1 VNRITNFLA
10 GTAEKRIAFAL
21 LSLCAVLYIP
31 LAGNY
36 GMWDPW
42 ESHYGEVARQMA
54 MRNDWISLWWPGS
67 PLDRMEFWSKPV
79 LTFWIE
85 AIALKLVGIE
95 WANPAAS
102 EMVQSWRPEW
112 ACRIPHVLL
121 SIGAIWAVW
130 TFVQRLAGKRTAAL
144 AALVLATSSQWAFIT
159 RQAMTDMPFV
169 SPMTIALCFAG
180 LALVGPEE
188 ERELELPRGQL
199 FISCF
204 KLSWPRATSFYVFV
218 VLFAAVC
225 IPQFIVNSIQL
236 VMDGFIF
243 NYHVRM
249 IGLVPMLPYIVA
261 FVGGLWWCAR
271 ARNQRQV
278 YLFSAY
284 LLGAL
289 ATLAK
294 GPAGILLP
302 GLVLVIF
309 LIVAGRWRDIIF
321 KLELLRGT
329 VIFIAAACPWYHAML
344 IRHWTG
350 FWNEFIGDN
359 YVRRAEGR
367 HGDRGTFEYYLQYI
381 GYGMFPWSGIVTVG
395 GALALPRLRQ
405 KGPRTQLTIFALTW
419 FLVELTTM
427 TVVNTKFHHYI
438 LPALPALAILAGLFL
453 DELLTQP
460 TRAQRWAL
468 GLIGLPLTLLCGR
481 DLAAFPPRMLWMFN
495 YDYVN
500 APGTGRPWPLK
511 NVYGDRYEYGDA
523 ILIFAVV
530 ASLAL
535 VGLIIVSWLT
545 RTRREEQAET
555 PPPATESQ
563 SSTIALRTLT
573 LLAGTL
579 IIGIISGP
587 ATPNGLAPTIPRF
600 GWLVPTLMMLV
611 WLSVLL
617 FSLINVKQL
626 PRQALVALIACVA
639 VTWTGFI
646 LDKML
651 IELSPHWAQKHVIAS
666 YYAKRKSADEPLI
679 AWQLYWRGENFYT
692 RNEIWDPG
700 KPLTEKSVFLG
711 DRNAE
716 NMQKYFADHKGKKV
730 FFVVERA
737 RFETLRGLLPTE
749 ARPSL
754 KIEDES
760 NNKLYLASATLG
772 PAPSVLRKDER
783 TSTVE

>member
-1 VNRITNFLA
+1 
-10 GTAEKRIAFAL
+10 
-21 LSLCAVLYIP
+21 
-31 LAGNY
+31 
-36 GMWDPW
+36 
-42 ESHYGEVARQMA
+42 
-54 MRNDWISLWWPGS
+54 
-67 PLDRMEFWSKPV
+67 
-79 LTFWIE
+79 
-85 AIALKLVGIE
+85 
-95 WANPAAS
+95 
-102 EMVQSWRPEW
+102 
-112 ACRIPHVLL
+112 
-121 SIGAIWAVW
+121 VW
-130 TFVQRLAGKRTAAL
+130 TFVQRLAGKRAAAL

-169 SPMTIALCFAG
+169 APMTIALCFAG

-188 ERELELPRGQL
+188 ERELELPRRQIL
-199 FISCF
+199 ISRF

-261 FVGGLWWCAR
+261 FFGGLLWCAR

-321 KLELLRGT
+321 KLELPRGAI
-329 VIFIAAACPWYHAML
+329 IFIAAACPWYHAML

-405 KGPRTQLTIFALTW
+405 KAPSAALGTGPSAALGTGPSAALRTCLRTQLTAFALIW

-468 GLIGLPLTLLCGR
+468 GLIGVPLTLLCGR

-523 ILIFAVV
+523 ILAFAIV

-545 RTRREEQAET
+545 RGKREEETATAEPVSPRVT
-555 PPPATESQ
+555 
-563 SSTIALRTLT
+563 ALSLSVG
-573 LLAGTL
+573 LVLAL
-579 IIGIISGP
+579 IVGIVSGP
-587 ATPNGLAPTIPRF
+587 ATPNGMAPQIPRF
-600 GWLVPTLMMLV
+600 AWLIPTLLMLV
-611 WLSVLL
+611 WLAVVLRP
-617 FSLINVKQL
+617 FVDVKQL
-626 PRQALVALIACVA
+626 PRQALVALTAGVA
-639 VTWTGFI
+639 VIWTGFI

-651 IELSPHWAQKHVIAS
+651 IELSPHWAQKHVVAS
-666 YYAKRKSADEPLI
+666 YYADRKSADEPLI

-716 NMQKYFADHKGKKV
+716 NMQKFLADHKGKKV

-772 PAPSVLRKDER
+772 PAVSAPLGPRSER
-783 TSTVE
+783 LEHDIR